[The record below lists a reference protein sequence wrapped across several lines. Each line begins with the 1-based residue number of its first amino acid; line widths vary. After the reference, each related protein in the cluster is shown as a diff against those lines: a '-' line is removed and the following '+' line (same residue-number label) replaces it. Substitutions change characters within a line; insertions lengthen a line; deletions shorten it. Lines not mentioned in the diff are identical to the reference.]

1 MFLASALNR
10 GIHPPE
16 TLNSNM
22 FPGDDSLSFKALA
35 KNTAELEKS
44 LTLKLIRGGPFDF

>member
-1 MFLASALNR
+1 MFLASALKR

-35 KNTAELEKS
+35 YLLRIRQTGKIPYAE
-44 LTLKLIRGGPFDF
+44 IN